1 MKKTK
6 IHVDTG
12 LQVNWTFGTKVEDKP
27 DTQLHGMKGFLR
39 FVKQINIFYQK

>member
-1 MKKTK
+1 MKKSK

-27 DTQLHGMKGFLR
+27 DTEVWHEPGSK
-39 FVKQINIFYQK
+39 K